1 MRSGDVELSVSDGLS
16 LKVLTPR
23 STEDSECVVRFLDP
37 RLFGTGAGCVVV
49 AIIELMR
56 V

>member
-1 MRSGDVELSVSDGLS
+1 MRSGDVDLSVSEGSS

-37 RLFGTGAGCVVV
+37 RLFGTEASCIVV